1 MRLIPQDLDS
11 EKKQSP
17 TDFTRKSK
25 LTFPRLITFILSLS
39 CSGKNDG
46 VDIKAGEFF
55 KTAKRSRI
63 WLNVEA
69 IHRSTLTKAR
79 KKVSWEIF
87 QDLFHEVVKL
97 GYDFFPDDPK
107 FQWKGKSVFGVDGS
121 KFNLPATAK
130 IRKTLDPKSGLKRR
144 AKGHYPQC
152 LVSTVY
158 DVFRR
163 LPVTRTVVNND
174 GSEREEVKAMLPQI
188 PSNGILM
195 FDRGYP
201 SWELF
206 DHLSKNYDGF
216 YLFRCKGKATLRKVE
231 NFLSSGSK
239 EETIMLEP
247 TGRFARSLG
256 KKELDKIKP
265 LKLRLIRL
273 ESPGGPISVL
283 ITNLL
288 NRKTYP
294 KDEIIDLYYKRWEI
308 ESFYRDE
315 KVTLEVERFHAKT
328 CNGIKQ
334 ELYAT
339 LIMSVIARLLMVLQS
354 VKMKNSEL
362 QFKNTIRSL
371 AHDAAILAP
380 DALDESL
387 RIFKELLKQII
398 KVKYYRPKVPR
409 PSQPRVTKRAVKK
422 WSVLKAQK
430 LAKA

>member
-1 MRLIPQDLDS
+1 MIPQGLNP
-11 EKKQSP
+11 EKKISP
-17 TDFTRKSK
+17 KDFTRNNK

-46 VDIKAGEFF
+46 VDIKSGEFF
-55 KTAKRSRI
+55 KTARQNKI
-63 WLNVEA
+63 WINAEA

-87 QDLFHEVVKL
+87 KDLFHEIVKV

-107 FQWKGKSVFGVDGS
+107 YQWKGKSVFGVDGS
-121 KFNLPATAK
+121 KFDLPATDK
-130 IRKTLDPKSGLKRR
+130 IRETLDPKSGLKRR

-152 LVSTVY
+152 LVSTIY

-163 LPVTRTVVNND
+163 LPVARTVVDND
-174 GSEREEVKAMLPQI
+174 GSEREEFKSMLPQV
-188 PSNGILM
+188 PANGILM

-206 DHLSKNYDGF
+206 DHLSKKYDGF
-216 YLFRCKGKATLRKVE
+216 YIFRCKGKATFRKVE
-231 NFLSSGSK
+231 HFLNSQKK
-239 EETIMLEP
+239 EETIILEP
-247 TGRFARSLG
+247 AGRFARSLR
-256 KKELDKIKP
+256 KKELDKIEP

-273 ESPGGPISVL
+273 ESPNGNISVL

-288 NRKTYP
+288 DKKAYP
-294 KDEIIDLYYKRWEI
+294 RDEMINLYFKRWEI
-308 ESFYRDE
+308 ESYYRDE

-339 LIMSVIARLLMVLQS
+339 LIMSVITRLLMVLPSTQT
-354 VKMKNSEL
+354 KEL

-371 AHDAAILAP
+371 AHDVSLLAP
-380 DALDESL
+380 DNPDKSIQVF
-387 RIFKELLKQII
+387 RELLKQITR
-398 KVKYYRPKVPR
+398 VRYYRPKVPR
-409 PSQPRVTKRAVKK
+409 PSQPRVTKRSVKK
-422 WSVLKAQK
+422 WSVLKTQK